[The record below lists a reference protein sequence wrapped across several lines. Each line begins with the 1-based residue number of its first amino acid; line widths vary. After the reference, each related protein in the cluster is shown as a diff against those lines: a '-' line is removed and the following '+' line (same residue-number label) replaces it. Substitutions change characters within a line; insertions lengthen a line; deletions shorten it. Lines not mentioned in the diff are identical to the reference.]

1 MKPLSHRGQVM
12 FGVLVTLIMTVL
24 SLVVVGLLGEA
35 IGAGNGL
42 LSPQNCAAPRLPGSV
57 VNVSLTNMGGPLMGQ
72 HNGMMSGGAMRLTAD
87 RVTVPGGK
95 VSFLV
100 TNEGTISH
108 EMVVLPLP
116 DDQVVG
122 TRPIGGDGK
131 VNEAGSV
138 GEASN
143 TCAAGAGQG
152 ILPGTSSWV
161 TLTLTPGRYELLCN
175 LPGHYAAG
183 MYAQL
188 TVS

>member
-1 MKPLSHRGQVM
+1 M
-12 FGVLVTLIMTVL
+12 FGVLVTLVMTAL
-24 SLVVVGLLGEA
+24 SLVVVGLLGGA
-35 IGAGNGL
+35 TGAGNGL
-42 LSPQNCAAPRLPGSV
+42 LSRQSCAAPILPGSV

-87 RVTVPGGK
+87 RNTMPGGEA
-95 VSFLV
+95 SFLV
-100 TNEGTISH
+100 TNEGNISH

-116 DDQVVG
+116 AGQLVG
-122 TRPIGGDGK
+122 TRPIGADGK

-152 ILPGTSSWV
+152 ILPGSSSWV
-161 TLTLTPGRYELLCN
+161 TLTLAPGRYELLCN

-188 TVS
+188 KVS

>member
-1 MKPLSHRGQVM
+1 MKPISHRRQVIL
-12 FGVLVTLIMTVL
+12 GVLVTLIMTTL
-24 SLVVVGLLGEA
+24 SLVVVAVVG
-35 IGAGNGL
+35 GATGSGNGL
-42 LSPQNCAAPRLPGSV
+42 LSRQNCAAPSLPGPV

-72 HNGMMSGGAMRLTAD
+72 DNGIMNGGAMRLTAD
-87 RVTVPGGK
+87 RTTVPAGK

-100 TNEGTISH
+100 TNEGSISH

-116 DDQVVG
+116 ADQVVG
-122 TRPIGGDGK
+122 TRPVGGDARID
-131 VNEAGSV
+131 EAGSV

-143 TCAAGAGQG
+143 TCAEGAGQG
-152 ILPGTSSWV
+152 ILPGSPSWV

-183 MYAQL
+183 MYTQL